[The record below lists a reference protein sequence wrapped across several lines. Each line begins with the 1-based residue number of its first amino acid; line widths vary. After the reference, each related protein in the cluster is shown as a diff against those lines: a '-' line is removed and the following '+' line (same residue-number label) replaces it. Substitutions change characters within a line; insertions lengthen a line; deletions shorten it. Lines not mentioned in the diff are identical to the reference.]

1 MNTEFGLKELYEV
14 AIRATYPIEVGNRTI
29 EAGEVV
35 AAFDKVQL
43 ANFTEIKTTARASG
57 GFDNRGL
64 VFWESTKEVQLN
76 FVQGIF
82 SKTQLAL
89 LTNAELIAVTDN
101 TLQLSCR
108 ELLESNEDG
117 IITLSHDYVVD
128 EPIFLYN
135 ADTSEKLTYT
145 KELPNQ
151 LIIEQAFQNVLAD
164 YSYIYTNN
172 SQILTVGRPLTQGFL
187 TLEGKTRV
195 KDDVT
200 GQTHTGIIYIPKLKL
215 MSDLSMRLGRDAMPI
230 VGRLNAIALP
240 IGDRSNKEVMSLLF
254 LDDDIDSDL

>member
-43 ANFTEIKTTARASG
+43 ANFTEIKMTARASG

-89 LTNAELIAVTDN
+89 LTNAKLIAATDN
-101 TLQLSCR
+101 ALQLSCR

-117 IITLSHDYVVD
+117 LITLSHDYVTD

-135 ADTSEKLTYT
+135 ADKVAEGTGY
-145 KELPNQ
+145 
-151 LIIEQAFQNVLAD
+151 IIN
-164 YSYIYTNN
+164 
-172 SQILTVGRPLTQGFL
+172 G
-187 TLEGKTRV
+187 
-195 KDDVT
+195 
-200 GQTHTGIIYIPKLKL
+200 
-215 MSDLSMRLGRDAMPI
+215 
-230 VGRLNAIALP
+230 
-240 IGDRSNKEVMSLLF
+240 
-254 LDDDIDSDL
+254 